1 MRRDSNTRR
10 SARVVALLCFFAVPS
25 WADGVDDGQ
34 PAPASIGTDIPQT
47 YFGPAP
53 SQVQKELI
61 GPYQLLKSGTMDLDA
76 GTITLPLYR
85 GQMKDGKN
93 VWYVI
98 TDTDDEANA
107 AALGINFSS
116 KLTYAG
122 SCRGARDG
130 KFERDGSLT
139 FTQGTVDF
147 SPVQSVVPAAAP
159 NAFPPVQSS
168 PGSIGDK
175 DYSPLVRITNAGGH
189 VYNAPMVAFD
199 VADKE
204 IDFCDGNP
212 DYRKVHDKVLK
223 ICPKTQTVTLKL
235 FAGFS
240 FSRPVLYLSM
250 EANDPVVA
258 AVEDV
263 TLAPGLGDVLVGRDD
278 SFLSGVERLFTFT
291 NGPLDPPGGVN
302 PQRQGL
308 SSALLSKR
316 SPLNVLGGIPTIATD
331 YSPLWDVNVGEW
343 TQAAIDAGY
352 RSRLTQEFQILGFVV
367 DGWITGPG
375 GKPYGSSG
383 AIVNCPIVFR
393 FL

>member
-1 MRRDSNTRR
+1 MNSQPTLKRCASFAAILFVFTLP
-10 SARVVALLCFFAVPS
+10 AL
-25 WADGVDDGQ
+25 ADGVDDGQ
-34 PAPASIGTDIPQT
+34 PSPASIGTDIPLT

-61 GPYQLLKSGTMDLDA
+61 GPYQLLKSGTVDLEA
-76 GTITLPLYR
+76 ATITLPLYR
-85 GQMKDGKN
+85 GQMKNGKN
-93 VWYVI
+93 VWYVL

-107 AALGINFSS
+107 AALGVNFSG
-116 KLTYAG
+116 KLTYAA
-122 SCRGARDG
+122 SCRGARNG
-130 KFERDGSLT
+130 NYERDGSLT
-139 FTQGTVDF
+139 FAQGTVDF
-147 SPVQSVVPAAAP
+147 SPVESVVPGDAP
-159 NAFPPVQSS
+159 NAFPPKSANA
-168 PGSIGDK
+168 GSVGDK
-175 DYSPLVRITNAGGH
+175 DYSPLVRIANAGGH
-189 VYNAPMVAFD
+189 VYNAPMIAFD
-199 VADKE
+199 VSAKDL
-204 IDFCDGNP
+204 DFCDGNP
-212 DYRKVHDKVLK
+212 DYHKVHDKVVK

-250 EANDPVVA
+250 ESNDPTVA

-367 DGWITGPG
+367 EGWITGPG